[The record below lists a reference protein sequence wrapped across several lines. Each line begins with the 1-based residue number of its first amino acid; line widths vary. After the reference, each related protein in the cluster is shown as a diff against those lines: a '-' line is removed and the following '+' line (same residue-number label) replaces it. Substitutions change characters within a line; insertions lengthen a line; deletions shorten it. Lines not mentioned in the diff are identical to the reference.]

1 MRKILFI
8 ILVSFVFSSCDQFGI
23 LPEDVSPY
31 NGSWTIAFS
40 NSMNN
45 VMREG
50 VIAVKDDGKFCSK
63 ISTETGDSVYVTG
76 NITSGGLIR
85 GNFTPVCGG
94 TTSGYFSG
102 NFNTVLG
109 ILTGKGD
116 WSDMEGSITVS
127 GRWNARRN

>member
-8 ILVSFVFSSCDQFGI
+8 IAACFFVSSCDIINGV
-23 LPEDVSPY
+23 PENISSY
-31 NGSWTIAFS
+31 NGNWTIAFN
-40 NSMNN
+40 NSFNN

-76 NITSGGLIR
+76 SVTSAGLVR
-85 GNFTPVCGG
+85 GNFTTVCGG
-94 TTSGYFSG
+94 RTTGYFSG

-116 WSDMEGSITVS
+116 WTDTNGSITVS
-127 GRWNARRN
+127 GKWNARRN